1 MREGVTRRRMR
12 AIVQEILSRP
22 RPDET
27 PSEFATLQVVRLNEA
42 LRASYSAMSGGN
54 LRAVDRVVRIV
65 RELDRYHGFPA
76 RPGAMA
82 KPRPR
87 SLGPSALAERLKLA
101 CPASQPSF
109 GNPKTGAKRRVSKGG
124 SRASFEALCLSQ
136 RAPQDEVGGLKM
148 APQASENTRFT
159 AENGWS
165 ATAAKQPVAQA
176 KRWGEGRAAGS
187 RSSRRSTPRDVGEFG
202 SKWRCKSLKRF
213 VWRLKMVGEWPASTA
228 AKRGESGP

>member
-1 MREGVTRRRMR
+1 MSDSPATVAQPPARRDRSAEGRRAAKRRKADREQRILRMLTAGASMAEIAMREGVTRRRMR

-82 KPRPR
+82 EPRR
-87 SLGPSALAERLKLA
+87 LGP
-101 CPASQPSF
+101 PA
-109 GNPKTGAKRRVSKGG
+109 A
-124 SRASFEALCLSQ
+124 
-136 RAPQDEVGGLKM
+136 
-148 APQASENTRFT
+148 
-159 AENGWS
+159 
-165 ATAAKQPVAQA
+165 
-176 KRWGEGRAAGS
+176 
-187 RSSRRSTPRDVGEFG
+187 
-202 SKWRCKSLKRF
+202 
-213 VWRLKMVGEWPASTA
+213 
-228 AKRGESGP
+228 